1 MNQMCLDPKL
11 FAWVEIF
18 IKVQDGGQGGGN
30 V

>member
-18 IKVQDGGQGGGN
+18 LKVQDGSQGGGN
-30 V
+30 F